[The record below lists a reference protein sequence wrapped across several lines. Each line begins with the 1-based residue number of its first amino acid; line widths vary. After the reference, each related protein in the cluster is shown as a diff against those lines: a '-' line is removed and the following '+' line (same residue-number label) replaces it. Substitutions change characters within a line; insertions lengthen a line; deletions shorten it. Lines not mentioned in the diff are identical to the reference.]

1 MLRCAV
7 GLACCLALYDQ
18 HDLENQAH
26 HSATATECSLTGLTG
41 EPQTSVQQE
50 WSKTCHVSC
59 PDTQTMCQHDSWSD
73 LEHVTALVLHQGL
86 LVIDGLAGPV
96 RLEAG
101 SRLLHAQQAFPLL
114 IHKAAA
120 DSLHIGEIHTHQLP
134 PVLRVQAS
142 EWQAWP
148 VPADDDQSQH

>member
-1 MLRCAV
+1 MTCDDDANLDTVPC
-7 GLACCLALYDQ
+7 
-18 HDLENQAH
+18 LENQAH

-50 WSKTCHVSC
+50 WCQTCQVSC
-59 PDTQTMCQHDSWSD
+59 PDTEATMRQHDSRSD
-73 LEHVTALVLHQGL
+73 LEHVAALVLHQGL
-86 LVIDGLAGPV
+86 LVIGSLAGPV
-96 RLEAG
+96 RLEAS

-120 DSLHIGEIHTHQLP
+120 DSLHVGEIHAHQLP
-134 PVLRVQAS
+134 PILRVQAS